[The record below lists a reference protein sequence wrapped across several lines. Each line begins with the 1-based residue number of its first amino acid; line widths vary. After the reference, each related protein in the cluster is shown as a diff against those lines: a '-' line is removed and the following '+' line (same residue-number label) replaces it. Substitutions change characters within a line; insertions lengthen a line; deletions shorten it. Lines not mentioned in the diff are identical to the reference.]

1 MVTTCVCWYV
11 ALVVIITPLFL
22 QVTVVAGPP
31 VDVQVRELVV
41 SLYTNM
47 AAVTAPERKKKIT
60 HNFSLTRGRETIT
73 ILIMYCLELDWKM
86 KTHWNK
92 CRVCVS

>member
-1 MVTTCVCWYV
+1 MESTVSYVPVVVLVTTCVCWYV

-47 AAVTAPERKKKIT
+47 AAVTAPERKKK
-60 HNFSLTRGRETIT
+60 N
-73 ILIMYCLELDWKM
+73 YA
-86 KTHWNK
+86 
-92 CRVCVS
+92 